1 MARQWKPGR
10 DYKTAIRNMSWWRDN
25 HDGAITAIAVVWPKQ
40 RPAFDGGEWTE
51 PELWTVR
58 LPLDAGDVTRKGPR
72 WMPWRHYWLTPGPV
86 YMLRDKPH
94 RVTWWSEGRPER
106 KVLDRRP
113 LPPELAAI
121 HREAD
126 A

>member
-1 MARQWKPGR
+1 MSRHWKPGPG
-10 DYKTAIRNMSWWRDN
+10 YKTAIRDMSWWRGN
-25 HDGAITAIAVVWPKQ
+25 GDGTITAIAVVWPKT
-40 RPAFDGGEWTE
+40 RPAYDGGEWTE

-58 LPLDAGDVTRKGPR
+58 LPLGSGDPTRKGP
-72 WMPWRHYWLTPGPV
+72 WWKPWRRYWLAPGPV

-94 RVTWWSEGRPER
+94 RVTWWDEGHPKR

-113 LPPELAAI
+113 LPPRLAAI
-121 HREAD
+121 HSEAD